1 MEIGK
6 SFKKTTETTKNLI
19 GSKSIKYTVIKII
32 MLFVLTIV
40 IGFEIFAYNSIKI
53 IMNHP

>member
-40 IGFEIFAYNSIKI
+40 IGFEIFAYNSIKKLL
-53 IMNHP
+53 